1 MIQVCFN
8 SRSLIFVWC
17 VIIIMYRLKDVFV
30 LSDECES
37 LPVESVHESQQGEGI
52 VVEGG
57 SCPEEVSEPLSVAES
72 RQW

>member
-1 MIQVCFN
+1 
-8 SRSLIFVWC
+8 
-17 VIIIMYRLKDVFV
+17 MYRLKDVFV